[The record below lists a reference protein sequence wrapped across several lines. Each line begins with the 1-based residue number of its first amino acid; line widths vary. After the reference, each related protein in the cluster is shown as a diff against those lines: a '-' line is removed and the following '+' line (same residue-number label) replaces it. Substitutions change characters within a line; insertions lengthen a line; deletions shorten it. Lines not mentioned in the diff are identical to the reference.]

1 MQLFLLYI
9 QIFPTFVAFNQLFIY
24 KANSIV
30 MKKKNLLFA
39 CSLLGV
45 ITFSSCEKN
54 LYDESKQPEKEIT
67 MTDLEI
73 PAGFKWDLTQMAKVT
88 TKANVQTMVSLY
100 LDEKCSES
108 EKLATVPVYTDE
120 LNLPLSLPTYVN
132 KIYAKYL
139 NEENQEV
146 IKDITINADGSY
158 SLDLEKA
165 KATIVTLTRANT
177 RNNDIEDEIKYNK
190 GVVYHPQNGWG
201 TIMFEDQFPKLGDYD
216 FNDFVV
222 NYKVEFE
229 VTKSKG
235 NDNDDYESKSI
246 KIDMRLKAVGGIFPY
261 TPFLRLKEIKN
272 KKVESV
278 EMRNTKTDE
287 LINFARINPENKEGH
302 LIINCRPLI
311 ENLNKRGS
319 QYYNTEKNA
328 LVTTA
333 ELPEISIFIKL
344 NESEEVDDILEDD
357 EFDLYL
363 THDNNGTEIHLPGI
377 EPVSYKYP
385 FYDANL
391 RPIYESDGKEEDDN
405 YYYSK
410 EKLIWGLRIPGNAAH
425 AIEKAN
431 FLKAYKN
438 FADWAQSGG
447 KNNHNWYN
455 QGNANQDLLIHN

>member
-1 MQLFLLYI
+1 
-9 QIFPTFVAFNQLFIY
+9 
-24 KANSIV
+24 

-54 LYDESKQPEKEIT
+54 LYDESKQPEKELT
-67 MTDLEI
+67 MTDLDI
-73 PAGFKWDLTQMAKVT
+73 PSDFEWDLTQMAKGT

-108 EKLATVPVYTDE
+108 EKVATVPVYTDE

-139 NEENQEV
+139 NEENKEV
-146 IKDITINADGSY
+146 IKDVIINADGSY
-158 SLDLEKA
+158 SLNLEKA
-165 KATIVTLTRANT
+165 KATVATVTRANT
-177 RNNDIEDEIKYNK
+177 RDNDIEDEIKYNK
-190 GVVYHPQNGWG
+190 GVVYHPKNGWG
-201 TIMFEDQFPKLGDYD
+201 TIMFEDQFPSLGDYD

-229 VTKSKG
+229 VEKSKG
-235 NDNDDYESKSI
+235 KDNDNDDYESKSI

-278 EMRNTKTDE
+278 EMRNTKTDA

-333 ELPEISIFIKL
+333 ELPEITIFIKL
-344 NESEEVDDILEDD
+344 NDSEEVDDILEDD

-363 THDNNGTEIHLPGI
+363 THDINGTEIHMNGI

-391 RPIYESDGKEEDDN
+391 LPVYESNGKEEDDN

-410 EKLIWGLRIPGNAAH
+410 EKLIWGLRVPDNIAH

-431 FLKAYKN
+431 FLEAYKN
-438 FADWAQSGG
+438 FAKWATSGG
-447 KNNHNWYN
+447 KNVSNWYN
-455 QGNANQDLLIHN
+455 QSNINQDLLIHN

>member
-1 MQLFLLYI
+1 
-9 QIFPTFVAFNQLFIY
+9 
-24 KANSIV
+24 

-54 LYDESKQPEKEIT
+54 LYDESKQPEKEIK
-67 MTDLEI
+67 MTDLDI
-73 PAGFKWDLTQMAKVT
+73 PSDFKWDLTQVAKGT

-108 EKLATVPVYTDE
+108 EKVATVPVYTDA

-132 KIYAKYL
+132 TLYAKYK
-139 NEENQEV
+139 NNQSKDV
-146 IKDITINADGSY
+146 IKSVAINTDGSY
-158 SLDLEKA
+158 SLDIKDA
-165 KATIVTLTRANT
+165 ATTTQAASSRAITRG
-177 RNNDIEDEIKYNK
+177 NDIEDDIRFKN
-190 GVVYHPQNGWG
+190 GIVYHPKNGWG
-201 TIMFEDQFPKLGDYD
+201 TIMFEDQFPILGDYD

-229 VTKSKG
+229 VNKSKSQ
-235 NDNDDYESKSI
+235 DHDFESKSI

-272 KKVESV
+272 KKVESIV
-278 EMRNTKTDE
+278 MRNTKTDE
-287 LINFARINPENKEGH
+287 PINFARINPEKKEGE

-311 ENLNKRGS
+311 ENLNKRES

-333 ELPEISIFIKL
+333 ELPEITIFIKL
-344 NESEEVDDILEDD
+344 NDSEEVDDILEDD

-363 THDNNGTEIHLPGI
+363 THDNNGTEIHMNGI

-385 FYDANL
+385 FNDANL
-391 RPIYESDGKEEDDN
+391 LPVYESDGDEEDDN
-405 YYYSK
+405 YYFSK
-410 EKLIWGLRIPGNAAH
+410 EKLIWGLRVPDNIAH
-425 AIEKAN
+425 AIERAN
-431 FLKAYKN
+431 FLEAYKN
-438 FADWAQSGG
+438 FAKWATSGG
-447 KNNHNWYN
+447 KNNQNWYN